1 MNFLKIALIFS
12 LFVLVSGCL
21 GEMGETRSLSNDSDY
36 YGDSIG
42 GGFAEEAKSAP
53 SSAMDF
59 SQKVAQGERVVI
71 KSGSASVEV
80 VQGTLEQKLVELKQ
94 LIANNGG
101 TVENIRYSST
111 ESSKSYNIEVK
122 VPPTSFDSISSGLQN
137 IGTMKSLSTNSD
149 DVTYEYIDLEAQI
162 KNLEVQKQR
171 LLEIYTKAETIES
184 IVELE
189 SEINRV
195 QTRIDS
201 STSRKNFIER
211 QAARATLNIN
221 IFEEAPIIDKSLI
234 LPLNDA
240 VNTLIAALGVGI
252 IIISGLIGFA
262 IPFVIVLLII
272 IGIIKV
278 LRKYL
283 FKNLKIPYFDKKK

>member
-1 MNFLKIALIFS
+1 MDLWKITLIFS
-12 LFVLVSGCL
+12 LFILVSGCL
-21 GEMGETRSLSNDSDY
+21 GEMDKTSSINYDSDY
-36 YGDSIG
+36 YGNSIG
-42 GGFAEEAKSAP
+42 GGFAEETRTTT

-80 VQGTLEQKLVELKQ
+80 VQGALEQKLVELKQ
-94 LIANNGG
+94 LIATNGG

-111 ESSKSYNIEVK
+111 ESSKRYTLEVK

-162 KNLEVQKQR
+162 KNLEVQKER
-171 LLEIYTKAETIES
+171 LLAIYEKAETVENI
-184 IVELE
+184 IELE

-201 STSRKNFIER
+201 SNSRKNFIER
-211 QAARATLNIN
+211 QATKATLNIN
-221 IFEEAPIIDKSLI
+221 IYEEAPIIDKTLI

-240 VNTLIAALGVGI
+240 INTLISALGVGI
-252 IIISGLIGFA
+252 ILIAGLVGFA
-262 IPFVIVLLII
+262 IPFAIVILII
-272 IGIIKV
+272 LASIKV
-278 LRKYL
+278 LKKYF
-283 FKNLKIPYFDKKK
+283 FKNLKIPFFDKKQ